1 MFDLFNQPTE
11 EESQSSYSSD
21 APQGDTF
28 VIAIGGSLL
37 VKAKPDAE
45 KINEIAEAISSLHS
59 AGKKIVLVVGGGK
72 TARNYVEAMPDSLNN
87 FELDLMGI
95 KVTRI
100 NASLLA
106 SHIENA
112 HPEILTE
119 IIKAKEILNEGKIP
133 VFGGIMPFF
142 TTDAV
147 AALLA
152 EYLNANFVNLTT
164 IDGIYNEDPNDYSD
178 AKKYDEISYNSLIS
192 LISSSGSKP
201 GQNLVLDIACCM
213 ILKRSNIPGVVLSG
227 EDIENFKNYMNGY
240 SFNGTSIK
248 EVASED
254 IQSEDVEELMDKP
267 KHKKKKAKRKIKGH
281 KSSEPFSADD
291 VDKLKF

>member
-1 MFDLFNQPTE
+1 MFDMFTKDPE
-11 EESQSSYSSD
+11 EQESSSYSSD

-37 VKAKPDAE
+37 VKAKPDVE

-72 TARNYVEAMPDSLNN
+72 TARNYVEAMPDSVNN

-95 KVTRI
+95 KITRV
-100 NASLLA
+100 NAALLA
-106 SHIENA
+106 SHIENT
-112 HPEILTE
+112 HPKILTE
-119 IIKAKEILNEGKIP
+119 ITKAKEVLSEGKIP
-133 VFGGIMPFF
+133 VFGGLMPFF

-152 EYLNANFVNLTT
+152 EFLNANFVNLTT
-164 IDGIYNEDPNDYSD
+164 VDGIYNEDPNEYEN
-178 AKKYDEISYNSLIS
+178 AKKYDEISYDSLIS
-192 LISSSGSKP
+192 LISSAGSKP

-213 ILKRSNIPGVVLSG
+213 ILKRSNILGVVLSG

-240 SFNGTSIK
+240 TFNGTKIK
-248 EVASED
+248 EVANED
-254 IQSEDVEELMDKP
+254 IKSEDVEELMDKP
-267 KHKKKKAKRKIKGH
+267 KRKRKTKKKIKGH
-281 KSSEPFSADD
+281 KSNEPFSADD

>member
-1 MFDLFNQPTE
+1 MFDLFNQSTE

-119 IIKAKEILNEGKIP
+119 ITKAKEILNEGKIP

-178 AKKYDEISYNSLIS
+178 AKKYDEISYDSLIS

-267 KHKKKKAKRKIKGH
+267 KRKKRKTKPH
-281 KSSEPFSADD
+281 RSSEPFSADD